1 MLTAGADAF
10 LGARGSLIRALV
22 KAKKDILELVHAG
35 IGKQKGGVIP
45 RNNGAGCHDLVTLG
59 GEIIEV
65 GLAYIRDFHPNNYR
79 IGTEL
84 GQTLKLASDHSLTI
98 TNRLKTVTTYSRA

>member
-1 MLTAGADAF
+1 MTL
-10 LGARGSLIRALV
+10 RG
-22 KAKKDILELVHAG
+22 KK
-35 IGKQKGGVIP
+35 
-45 RNNGAGCHDLVTLG
+45 
-59 GEIIEV
+59 IEV
-65 GLAYIRDFHPNNYR
+65 GLANFRDFHPKNYR

>member
-65 GLAYIRDFHPNNYR
+65 GLAYFRDFHPNNYR

>member
-22 KAKKDILELVHAG
+22 KAKKDILELVHSG

-65 GLAYIRDFHPNNYR
+65 GLAYFRDFHPNNYR